1 MGWSLTIQR
10 PARADV
16 CSCGVWPDMEP
27 LFLTHKLTVNEL
39 QSVYNVYDF
48 QLRDHLLTTEDIYL
62 SRCKC
67 YHTHNKQHCPLVT
80 TAYCGKCKVANERYI
95 NYRSLL
101 FHQTAAHNRLARCCT
116 HWHEP
121 PCGHCLGCRTT
132 STCIVQLPFECD
144 YTTEATCTTSGSS
157 ASHFTNTM
165 KHAQLVREHIYNTRM
180 PVFYFCNQHTHAH
193 RHEHE
198 PYSRLQCYIQTQKC
212 CEHAALVT
220 EFDSSFIITVL
231 TRKQSKTKEVAA
243 ADAVDDKT
251 KRNGTLYDKKQ
262 YVIFDPTLW
271 REQSMNHFI
280 SLLRAVV
287 NMPELVV
294 ERYRRFEASNF
305 KVSNIKKYKS
315 GKQSIVRT
323 AITGF
328 ETKGIYQ
335 TATISCT
342 LPSRTVL
349 IPQKIYDLMVD
360 DYDLSLVAVKRDPSI
375 KQTCMFVCRAKRN
388 PDPDVDTLVI
398 SDAIAKPMNQDQDG
412 DKNGVYVL
420 PNRAHG
426 GYNRHE
432 SFLHRLARLEL
443 ATAYAAD
450 KTLIATPRYSFSE
463 YNLLVIH
470 RKRAELME
478 RSEFYRRTYDK
489 GAE

>member
-1 MGWSLTIQR
+1 
-10 PARADV
+10 
-16 CSCGVWPDMEP
+16 MEP
-27 LFLTHKLTVNEL
+27 LFLTYKLAVDSL
-39 QSVYNVYDF
+39 QSAHNVYDF

-80 TAYCGKCKVANERYI
+80 AAYCAKCKVANERYI

-101 FHQTAAHNRLARCCT
+101 FHQTAANNRLARCCN
-116 HWHEP
+116 HRHEP

-132 STCIVQLPFECD
+132 SACIVQLPFECD
-144 YTTEATCTTSGSS
+144 YTTEATCTASGSS
-157 ASHFTNTM
+157 APHFTDTM
-165 KHAQLVREHIYNTRM
+165 KHAQLLREHIYNTRM
-180 PVFYFCNQHTHAH
+180 PIFYFCRQHVHVH

-198 PYSRLQCYIQTQKC
+198 PYSRLQCCVQTQKC
-212 CEHAALVT
+212 CANATLVT
-220 EFDSSFIITVL
+220 EFDSSFIITIL
-231 TRKQSKTKEVAA
+231 TRKQSRNKAATTSVA
-243 ADAVDDKT
+243 
-251 KRNGTLYDKKQ
+251 LYDKKQ

-271 REQSMNHFI
+271 RDQSMNHFI

-287 NMPELVV
+287 NTPELVL
-294 ERYRRFEASNF
+294 ERYRRFESSYF

-398 SDAIAKPMNQDQDG
+398 SDTIAKPMNQDQDG

-420 PNRAHG
+420 PARARG

-443 ATAYAAD
+443 AAAYASD

-463 YNLLVIH
+463 YSLLVMH
-470 RKRAELME
+470 RRRAELAE
-478 RSEFYRRTYDK
+478 HSEFYRRTYRK

>member
-1 MGWSLTIQR
+1 MK
-10 PARADV
+10 
-16 CSCGVWPDMEP
+16 P
-27 LFLTHKLTVNEL
+27 LFLTHKLAVNDL

-67 YHTHNKQHCPLVT
+67 NNHTHNKQHCPLVT
-80 TAYCGKCKVANERYI
+80 AAYCDKCEVANERYI

-101 FHQTAAHNRLARCCT
+101 FHQTAAKNRLARCCS

-144 YTTEATCTTSGSS
+144 YTTDATCMTSGKN
-157 ASHFTNTM
+157 ATHFTKPM
-165 KHAQLVREHIYNTRM
+165 KHAQLVREHIYNQRM
-180 PVFYFCNQHTHAH
+180 PLFYFCNQHTHVH

-198 PYSRLQCYIQTQKC
+198 PYARLKCCIQAQKC
-212 CEHAALVT
+212 CEHATLVT
-220 EFDSSFIITVL
+220 EFDSSFIITVTTKKDTMKKVTTKAGKTI
-231 TRKQSKTKEVAA
+231 TRF
-243 ADAVDDKT
+243 
-251 KRNGTLYDKKQ
+251 DKKQ
-262 YVIFDPTLW
+262 FVIFNPVLW

-280 SLLRAVV
+280 SLLRAVINLPGSV
-287 NMPELVV
+287 L
-294 ERYRRFEASNF
+294 ERYRRFESSNF
-305 KVSNIKKYKS
+305 KVSSIKKYKS

-323 AITGF
+323 AITGY

-349 IPQKIYDLMVD
+349 IPQKIYDLMAN

-388 PDPDVDTLVI
+388 PDADVDTLVI

-420 PNRAHG
+420 PNRVRG
-426 GYNRHE
+426 GYNRQE

-450 KTLIATPRYSFSE
+450 KTLIASPRYSFSE

-478 RSEFYRRTYDK
+478 RSDFYRRTYHK

>member
-1 MGWSLTIQR
+1 
-10 PARADV
+10 
-16 CSCGVWPDMEP
+16 MEP
-27 LFLTHKLTVNEL
+27 LFLTHKLAVDNL
-39 QSVYNVYDF
+39 QLVYNVYDF

-80 TAYCGKCKVANERYI
+80 TPYCEKCNVANERYI

-101 FHQTAAHNRLARCCT
+101 FHQNAAHNRLARCCT

-132 STCIVQLPFECD
+132 SACIVQLPFECD
-144 YTTEATCTTSGSS
+144 YTTEATCTTSGTN
-157 ASHFTNTM
+157 ATHFTKPM
-165 KHAQLVREHIYNTRM
+165 QHAHLVREHIYNTRM
-180 PVFYFCNQHTHAH
+180 PVFYFCNQHTHVH
-193 RHEHE
+193 RHKHE
-198 PYSRLQCYIQTQKC
+198 SYSQLKCCIQTQKC
-212 CEHAALVT
+212 CEHATLVT
-220 EFDSSFIITVL
+220 EFESSFIITVMTEKEPNPAKL
-231 TRKQSKTKEVAA
+231 KDGKTVTR
-243 ADAVDDKT
+243 
-251 KRNGTLYDKKQ
+251 YDKKQ
-262 YVIFDPTLW
+262 YVIFDPVLW

-287 NMPELVV
+287 NMPGLVM
-294 ERYRRFEASNF
+294 ERYRRFESANF

-335 TATISCT
+335 TTTISCT

-349 IPQKIYDLMVD
+349 IPQKIYDMMVD
-360 DYDLSLVAVKRDPSI
+360 GYDLSLVAVKRDPSI

-420 PNRAHG
+420 PTRVRG
-426 GYNRHE
+426 GYNRQE
-432 SFLHRLARLEL
+432 SFLHKLARLEL

-489 GAE
+489 GVE

>member
-1 MGWSLTIQR
+1 
-10 PARADV
+10 
-16 CSCGVWPDMEP
+16 MEP
-27 LFLTHKLTVNEL
+27 LFLTHKLTVNNL
-39 QSVYNVYDF
+39 QSMYNVYDF

-80 TAYCGKCKVANERYI
+80 TAYCVKCKVANERYI

-101 FHQTAAHNRLARCCT
+101 FHQTAAQNRLARCCT
-116 HWHEP
+116 HWHWP

-144 YTTEATCTTSGSS
+144 YTTEATCTASGSG
-157 ASHFTNTM
+157 APHFTKPM
-165 KHAQLVREHIYNTRM
+165 KHAQLMREHIYNTRM
-180 PVFYFCNQHTHAH
+180 PVFYFCSQHTHVH
-193 RHEHE
+193 RHEHK
-198 PYSRLQCYIQTQKC
+198 PYSRLQCCIQTQKC
-212 CEHAALVT
+212 CESATLVT
-220 EFDSSFIITVL
+220 EFNSSFVITTV
-231 TRKQSKTKEVAA
+231 TKKRAKTMAAA
-243 ADAVDDKT
+243 ADAAADKT
-251 KRNGTLYDKKQ
+251 KRSAIEKKQ

-287 NMPELVV
+287 NTPELVT
-294 ERYRRFEASNF
+294 ERYRRFESSNF

-349 IPQKIYDLMVD
+349 IPQKIYDLMVG

-375 KQTCMFVCRAKRN
+375 KQTCMFVCKGKRN

-398 SDAIAKPMNQDQDG
+398 SDAIAKPLNQDQDG

-420 PNRAHG
+420 SNRARG
-426 GYNRHE
+426 GYDRRE
-432 SFLHRLARLEL
+432 SFLHRLARLEM
-443 ATAYAAD
+443 ATAYATD
-450 KTLIATPRYSFSE
+450 KTLIATPRFSFSE
-463 YNLLVIH
+463 NNLLVIH
-470 RKRAELME
+470 RKHPELIE
-478 RSEFYRRTYDK
+478 RSEFYRRTHGK
-489 GAE
+489 GTK

>member
-1 MGWSLTIQR
+1 M
-10 PARADV
+10 D
-16 CSCGVWPDMEP
+16 P
-27 LFLTHKLTVNEL
+27 LFLAHKLAVNSL

-48 QLRDHLLTTEDIYL
+48 QLRDHLLTTEDVYL

-67 YHTHNKQHCPLVT
+67 YHVHNKQHCPLVT
-80 TAYCGKCKVANERYI
+80 AAYCEKCKVANERYI

-101 FHQTAAHNRLARCCT
+101 FHQTAAHNRLARCCA
-116 HWHEP
+116 HRHEP

-132 STCIVQLPFECD
+132 STCIVQLPFECV
-144 YTTEATCTTSGSS
+144 YTTEATCTAPGSGNS
-157 ASHFTNTM
+157 SHFTEPM
-165 KHAQLVREHIYNTRM
+165 EHAHLVREHIYNTRT
-180 PVFYFCNQHTHAH
+180 PVFYFCDRHTHVH
-193 RHEHE
+193 RHEYV
-198 PYSRLQCYIQTQKC
+198 PYGRLPCYVQTQKC
-212 CEHAALVT
+212 CERATLAT
-220 EFDSSFIITVL
+220 EFDSSFIITV
-231 TRKQSKTKEVAA
+231 TNRKQAKKTKKDGGKSVTQYE
-243 ADAVDDKT
+243 
-251 KRNGTLYDKKQ
+251 KKE
-262 YVIFDPTLW
+262 YVIFDPVLW

-280 SLLRAVV
+280 SLVRAVV
-287 NMPELVV
+287 NMPELVL
-294 ERYRRFEASNF
+294 ERYRRFESSSF

-328 ETKGIYQ
+328 ETKGVYQ

-342 LPSRTVL
+342 LPGRTIL
-349 IPQKIYDLMVD
+349 IPQKIYDLMSN

-388 PDPDVDTLVI
+388 PDSDVDTLVI

-420 PNRAHG
+420 PNRVRG
-426 GYNRHE
+426 GYNRRE
-432 SFLHRLARLEL
+432 SFVHRLARLEL
-443 ATAYAAD
+443 AAAYAAD

-470 RKRAELME
+470 RKRAELTD
-478 RSEFYRRTYDK
+478 RSEFYRRTCDK